1 MVNRKREFNLKFFTL
16 WMIILIYG
24 CSDFKEST
32 RVPAIG
38 VQSNTDNLIPEIYPL
53 AEKDNELVYPV
64 GIYPI
69 STTNPDQQIILI
81 EKPVT
86 SKDKSVK
93 GKGPAGL
100 PLILVDVS
108 LVGEL
113 LDETTVNSEGN
124 FEFILDKP
132 LEANHTIGVQLG
144 DLQGT
149 DFIETDFTTSSLFYD
164 RPLVGILFDLVSV
177 TE

>member
-1 MVNRKREFNLKFFTL
+1 M
-16 WMIILIYG
+16 
-24 CSDFKEST
+24 
-32 RVPAIG
+32 VPATD
-38 VQSNTDNLIPEIYPL
+38 VQSNSDTLLQEIYPL
-53 AEKDNELVYPV
+53 NETNNQVTYPA
-64 GIYPI
+64 GMYPI
-69 STTNPDQQIILI
+69 STTYPNKQFIFI

-86 SKDKSVK
+86 NKDKSVK

-113 LDETTVNSEGN
+113 LSETTVDLKGN
-124 FEFILDKP
+124 FEFILERP
-132 LEANHTIGVQLG
+132 LEVNHTIGVQLG

-149 DFIETDFTTSSLFYD
+149 DFLETDFTMSSLFYD